1 MLRAAALRR
10 MATSSSK
17 RVVVVDGARIP
28 FAMAGTK
35 YKDQMAVDLMRYA
48 LRGLLTKTAL
58 PAHEVDYVLCG
69 TVVQEPRTSNIAR
82 EAAMHAGLPHD
93 IPAHTVSLACVS
105 ANAAICQGAE
115 KILAGASS
123 ASLHAIDATRVH
135 LTMNRAGQADVVIAG
150 GCETFSDVPIRY
162 SRPIRKRLLGA
173 AKAMKKGPAGALSLL
188 KGLKLKDFAPEAP
201 SIKNFTTDEVMG
213 HSSDRLATKFGVS
226 REEQDKFTLRSHQ
239 NAQEAHDSGI
249 YADELVPG
257 VEGDADLHENGIKA
271 SSTPEQLA
279 KLKPAFVK
287 NGAGTHTAANS
298 SFLTDGAAATLI
310 MSEAKALELGYKP
323 KAYLN
328 NWTFAAVDPFE
339 EMLLGPTY
347 ATAKVLDMAGVS
359 LDEIDVVE
367 FHEAFAGQ
375 VLANFNAMSSDEFAR
390 EKLGRD
396 SAVGT
401 MRMDKVNP
409 HGGSLSLGHPF
420 GATGARL
427 VTTAANRLQRE
438 GGKLALVAACA
449 DGGVGHACVLER
461 YPQ

>member
-1 MLRAAALRR
+1 MLRAPALRR
-10 MATSSSK
+10 TLATGSSSK

-58 PAHEVDYVLCG
+58 PVTEVDYVLCG

-115 KILAGASS
+115 KILS
-123 ASLHAIDATRVH
+123 
-135 LTMNRAGQADVVIAG
+135 GQADVVIAG

-173 AKAMKKGPAGALSLL
+173 QKALKKGPAGALSLL
-188 KGLKLKDFAPEAP
+188 KGLKMKDFAPEAP

-213 HSSDRLATKFGVS
+213 HSSDRLATKFGVT
-226 REEQDKFTLRSHQ
+226 REEQDAFTLRSHQ
-239 NAQEAHDSGI
+239 NAQKAHDSGV

-271 SSTPEQLA
+271 QSTPEQLA
-279 KLKPAFVK
+279 KLRPAFVK

-310 MSEAKALELGYKP
+310 MSEAKALELGYAP

-347 ATAKVLDMAGVS
+347 ATSRVLDMAGVS
-359 LDEIDVVE
+359 LDDIDVVE

-375 VLANFNAMSSDEFAR
+375 VLANFNAMKSGSFGR
-390 EKLGRD
+390 EKLGRTG
-396 SAVGT
+396 AVGT
-401 MRMDKVNP
+401 MNMEKVNP

>member
-10 MATSSSK
+10 GLGTAPSK
-17 RVVVVDGARIP
+17 RVVIVDGARIP

-58 PAHEVDYVLCG
+58 PVEEVDYVLCG

-115 KILAGASS
+115 KILS
-123 ASLHAIDATRVH
+123 
-135 LTMNRAGQADVVIAG
+135 GQADVVIAG

-213 HSSDRLATKFGVS
+213 HSSDRLATKFGVT

-239 NAQEAHDSGI
+239 NAQQAHDSGI

-310 MSEAKALELGYKP
+310 MSESKALELGYKP

-347 ATAKVLDMAGVS
+347 ATAKVLDMAGIS
-359 LDEIDVVE
+359 LDDIDVVE

-375 VLANFNAMSSDEFAR
+375 VLANFNAMKSDEFAR

-401 MRMDKVNP
+401 MRMDKTNP